1 VYLALGLVAA
11 ALIVGALVLAGARW
25 RRADLLARLPSPP
38 AVAGQTRAVA
48 SHLRDRYE
56 EARRDPSAGPVGT
69 LCLAYHADMFFDHAS
84 RCYEVAAD
92 LDGDDWRWS
101 YYRALILAERGGGGA
116 LVELLRSV
124 TRAAPRFAPA
134 WLRLGD
140 AEFKAGRYDA
150 AADAWVVAARLEEP
164 ARGTA
169 SPSPVVEIPLAGH
182 ASLGLARVALVRGDA
197 NRARELL
204 EDLTT
209 KVPGF
214 GPAHRLL
221 ADSYR
226 RSGREVDAGRE
237 VYRANRR
244 PPYTP
249 YADPMVDDLARESR
263 HSILLLRLASEV
275 DLSINGAWSEY
286 LTRRAAEFDPGNP
299 DVVVKLGRIL
309 RTLERN
315 DEALEYFEQ
324 YHRMVPGDYQGLA
337 HIGGTLS
344 ALGRFGEAESYF
356 RRAVAGIDDPVTH
369 YNLGLLLV
377 VTGRESEGIREYE
390 RALEGDPMHADAR
403 SNLAAVLARRGQVDR
418 ASRELAFLVE
428 HDPEN
433 AIARTNLGLVLMQ
446 QGRDRE
452 AEVQLEEAVRLAP
465 TLAPAAEAL
474 ALLGGR

>member
-1 VYLALGLVAA
+1 VLAGAA
-11 ALIVGALVLAGARW
+11 AVLFVGALVLAGVRL
-25 RRADLLARLPSPP
+25 RRADLVERLPSPP
-38 AVAGQTRAVA
+38 TVSGQTPAVV
-48 SHLRDRYE
+48 SHLRERYE
-56 EARRDPSAGPVGT
+56 QARQDPSVNTVGT
-69 LCLAYHADMFFDHAS
+69 LCMAYHADMFFDQAS
-84 RCYEVAAD
+84 RCYELAAG
-92 LDGDDWRWS
+92 LDGGEWRWT

-116 LVELLRSV
+116 LADMLRAV
-124 TRAAPRFAPA
+124 TRAAPSFGPA

-150 AADAWVVAARLEEP
+150 AEAAWAKAAGIEEP
-164 ARGTA
+164 GRGTA
-169 SPSPVVEIPLAGH
+169 SPSPVVEVPLAGH

-197 NRARELL
+197 NRSREIL
-204 EDLTT
+204 EALTT
-209 KVPGF
+209 TLPGF

-226 RSGREVDAGRE
+226 LSGRETDALRE

-249 YADPMVDDLARESR
+249 YADPMVDDLARQSR

-286 LTRRAAEFDPGNP
+286 LTRRAVEFDPANP

-315 DEALEYFEQ
+315 DEALRYFEQ

-337 HIGGTLS
+337 HIGSVLS
-344 ALGRFGEAESYF
+344 ALGRFGEAESSF
-356 RRAVAGIDDPVTH
+356 RRALGGLDDPVTH

-377 VTGRESEGIREYE
+377 VTGREEEGIREYE
-390 RALEGDPMHADAR
+390 RALDRDPMHADAR
-403 SNLAAVLARRGQVDR
+403 GNLAAVLARRGQVER

-433 AIARTNLGLVLMQ
+433 AIARTNLGLILMQ
-446 QGRDRE
+446 QGRSRE
-452 AEVQLEEAVRLAP
+452 AEVHLEEAVRMAP
-465 TLAPAAEAL
+465 GLAPAAEAL
-474 ALLGGR
+474 ASLKGRP